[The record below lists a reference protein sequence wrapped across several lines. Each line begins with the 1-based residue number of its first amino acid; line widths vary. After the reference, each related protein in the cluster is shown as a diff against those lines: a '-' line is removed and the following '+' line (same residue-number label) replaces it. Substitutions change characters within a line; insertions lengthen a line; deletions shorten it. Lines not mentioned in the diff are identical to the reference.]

1 MYEKM
6 HSLKKTDDFCVKQ
19 IFIHRIL
26 IIIGWR
32 RYKGMTFYAEKKI
45 ETSLSNRMLYLRAD
59 ILDIKFIVGSEDL
72 KTQLRVLGSVIS
84 TNYCLL
90 SIVWMNRI
98 QC

>member
-1 MYEKM
+1 
-6 HSLKKTDDFCVKQ
+6 
-19 IFIHRIL
+19 
-26 IIIGWR
+26 
-32 RYKGMTFYAEKKI
+32 MTFYAEKKI

-90 SIVWMNRI
+90 SIV
-98 QC
+98 